1 MNVRR
6 RIEALRR
13 RAANVHAREL
23 HSLAQ
28 AAGWEARTSGKHI
41 TYSKAGHPPLAVP
54 THPGTLKAGTVR
66 KILDIIAEDYE

>member
-6 RIEALRR
+6 RIETLRR

-41 TYSKAGHPPLAVP
+41 TYSKAGRKQVAIP